1 MDPTSLSRE
10 DRAILTL
17 ESETIA
23 GHTAKIIGIGPG
35 AAGVDRLGELIE
47 GRIERVPELTRM
59 LDDSGAEPRW
69 IDAPR
74 FELADHLSA
83 AAIDAPVAGHEVP
96 GLVADLFATRLPRDR
111 PLWRIDVI
119 PIDDGGQVLVWRIHH
134 ALADGTAST
143 RFARELLWDPDAPL
157 GPVSHA
163 RARAALDDERRR
175 RHLLG
180 VLRREFA
187 RSRDGSPF
195 DGEVGLRRQIAFAV
209 APLRELH
216 DVARERADATLN
228 DAVLSVLAGALG
240 RWMRAHH
247 GDLGQIRVKI
257 PVSLHHEGDQV
268 ANHDSFF
275 SVPLPLNEPDPI
287 TRLWDV
293 QMATSQRKH
302 DRDAEELD
310 ELSRGLARISPH
322 LASFCTRVEASPR
335 RFALN
340 VSNVPGPKRPVAV
353 DGVGVRA
360 LHSIAEIGEHHAL
373 RVSVISCAD
382 ELFFGFCA
390 DPSIVADLDAMATG
404 VRAEVDALLAA

>member
-1 MDPTSLSRE
+1 MQPTPLSRE

-23 GHTAKIIGIGPG
+23 GHTAKIIGVGPG
-35 AAGVDRLGELIE
+35 APDLERLGELIA
-47 GRIERVPELTRM
+47 GRIDRVPELTRV
-59 LDDSGAEPRW
+59 LDDSTAEPRW
-69 IDAPR
+69 VDATS
-74 FELADHLSA
+74 FELSDHLGPA
-83 AAIDAPVAGHEVP
+83 DVGGPVARRDLP
-96 GLVADLFATRLPRDR
+96 AIVAGLFAERLPRDR
-111 PLWRIDVI
+111 PLWRMDVVEL
-119 PIDDGGQVLVWRIHH
+119 DDGGRVLVWRIHH

-143 RFARELLWDPDAPL
+143 RFARELLWDPVGPL
-157 GPVSHA
+157 GPVEHA

-195 DGEVGLRRQIAFAV
+195 DGEVGRQRRIAFAV
-209 APLRELH
+209 APLQQLH
-216 DVARERADATLN
+216 DVARARADATLN

-247 GDLGQIRVKI
+247 GDLGQIRVKV

-268 ANHDSFF
+268 ANRDSFF
-275 SVPLPLNEPDPI
+275 SVPLPLNEPDPV

-293 QMATSQRKH
+293 HMATSERKH
-302 DRDAEELD
+302 DHDAEELD
-310 ELSRGLARISPH
+310 ELTRGLARISPH
-322 LASFCTRVEASPR
+322 LADFCSRVEESPR

-340 VSNVPGPKRPVAV
+340 VSNVPGPKRPVAL
-353 DGVGVRA
+353 DGAPVRA

-373 RVSVISCAD
+373 RVSVISCAN

-390 DPSIVADLDAMATG
+390 DPAIVADLDALADG
-404 VRAEVDALLAA
+404 VTLEVDALLSA